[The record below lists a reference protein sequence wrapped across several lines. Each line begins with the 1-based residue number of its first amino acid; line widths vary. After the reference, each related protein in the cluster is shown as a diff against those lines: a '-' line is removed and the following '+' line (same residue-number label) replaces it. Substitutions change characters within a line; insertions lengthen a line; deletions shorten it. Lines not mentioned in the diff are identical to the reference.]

1 MTDEDIRRDLNV
13 LEVGPRATLSEIKN
27 SYLRLRKLYAG
38 GSIVLDPLGE
48 EFSDKRR
55 GRILQDI
62 EEAYARLLVH
72 YKNLASRPRAE
83 EAGPGAGT
91 AGDARGQDT
100 GIGPGREEDFE
111 NLTFSG
117 PALRAVRE
125 KRGIEIIEISK
136 QLKLR
141 QELLKGL
148 EDERF
153 EILPEEIYLKVHLK
167 NLAACLRLHPT
178 KVVDDYIARYRE
190 WKIRNP
196 SRR

>member
-1 MTDEDIRRDLNV
+1 MTNEEVQRDLNV

-27 SYLRLRKLYAG
+27 AYLRLRKLYAG

-48 EFSDKRR
+48 EFTDKRR

-62 EEAYARLLVH
+62 EESYARLLVH
-72 YKNLASRPRAE
+72 YKNRAGAPRAE
-83 EAGPGAGT
+83 ETRSVAGT
-91 AGDARGQDT
+91 PGGVQGEEAAA
-100 GIGPGREEDFE
+100 GPGREERFE

-117 PALRAVRE
+117 PALRSVRE
-125 KRGIEIIEISK
+125 KLGIEIIEISK

-141 QELLKGL
+141 QELLKSL
-148 EDERF
+148 EEERF

-178 KVVDDYIARYRE
+178 KVVDDYVARYRE
-190 WKIRNP
+190 WKARNP
-196 SRR
+196 PRR